1 MQEKSWIEIFEEL
14 GLDTD
19 IFDDEKWDKMIKR
32 HMEYKGSNFSMKIGG
47 TVYDVTTHFN
57 PNGRESLF
65 KQILDIILSA
75 NFDDF
80 SKL

>member
-14 GLDTD
+14 GLNTD
-19 IFDDEKWDKMIKR
+19 IFDDKKWEEMIKR
-32 HMEYKGSNFSMKIGG
+32 HMEYKGSNFSMKISG
-47 TVYDVTTHFN
+47 TVYDVISHFN

-65 KQILDIILSA
+65 KQFLDIILSA
-75 NFDDF
+75 NFDDY

>member
-1 MQEKSWIEIFEEL
+1 MQEKSWIEIIEEL
-14 GLDTD
+14 RFDTD
-19 IFDDEKWDKMIKR
+19 IFDDEKWDKMVKTQ
-32 HMEYKGSNFSMKIGG
+32 MEYKGSQFSMKIGG

-65 KQILDIILSA
+65 KQFLDIILSA
-75 NFDDF
+75 NFDNF

>member
-14 GLDTD
+14 DLDTE
-19 IFDDEKWDKMIKR
+19 IFDDEKWDKMVKTQ
-32 HMEYKGSNFSMKIGG
+32 MEYKGSQFSMKIGG

-65 KQILDIILSA
+65 KQFFDIILSTDY
-75 NFDDF
+75 NDF

>member
-14 GLDTD
+14 GLNTD
-19 IFDDEKWDKMIKR
+19 IFDDEKWDKMIKTP
-32 HMEYKGSNFSMKIGG
+32 MEYKGSNFSMKIGG

-57 PNGRESLF
+57 PNGRESVIMQLF
-65 KQILDIILSA
+65 NCLMSKY
-75 NFDDF
+75 FDDF

>member
-19 IFDDEKWDKMIKR
+19 IFDDEKWDEMIKR

-47 TVYDVTTHFN
+47 TVYNVTTHFN
-57 PNGRESLF
+57 PNGRESVIMQLF
-65 KQILDIILSA
+65 NYLMSKY
-75 NFDDF
+75 FDDF